1 MGNHLTQTEDKL
13 LLLMKHAPL
22 GMAEIDT
29 TGTIAYQNKKAGA
42 LLKQLANSTPGIA
55 GNFFDILNQHAP
67 ELVEEIKNFITAETE
82 AGADETGCFSH
93 PLLKEKKITLIL
105 SKIQPGSFLV
115 CFEENPAMNLNG
127 NGLQQVLHDKAVVQ
141 GKFEIAANVLH
152 DIGNAIVG
160 LSSFTNRIK
169 RTIELDNADN
179 LQNLC
184 GFFQAQYETL
194 KNTFG
199 QIKADAIIKL
209 VNGIAQTQKEYKN
222 DLINSNKE
230 QMHIITH
237 IQDIINIQRQYL
249 SGSETTE
256 KKPVYL
262 GSLIK
267 DCLSMLYASLNK
279 RSISM
284 KVEVPD
290 DLRVIKGD
298 RTKLMQVVLNILK
311 NSIEAIDFYAVEKSI
326 SITVNDHGD
335 TLAMTIQDSGNG
347 FDEETAKKLFSR
359 GFTTKDNGTGL
370 GLEHCKVIME
380 NHGGAISITS
390 DGPGKGAVTT
400 LLFNI

>member
-13 LLLMKHAPL
+13 FLLKHAPL
-22 GMAEIDT
+22 GMAEIDA
-29 TGTIAYQNKKAGA
+29 TGTIAYQNKKAEA
-42 LLKQLANSTPGIA
+42 FLKQLANSPS
-55 GNFFDILNQHAP
+55 GNTGNIFDILSHQAP
-67 ELVEEIKNFITAETE
+67 ELVDEIKNFIAAETE
-82 AGADETGCFSH
+82 PGADVAGCFSH
-93 PLLKEKKITLIL
+93 SLLKEKKINLTLN
-105 SKIQPGSFLV
+105 KIQPGSFLV
-115 CFEENPAMNLNG
+115 CFEEKTTTNLNG
-127 NGLQQVLHDKAVVQ
+127 NGIQQALHDKAVIQ

-194 KNTFG
+194 QNTFG
-199 QIKADAIIKL
+199 QVKADAIIKL

-222 DLINSNKE
+222 DLINSNRE
-230 QMHIITH
+230 QLQIITH

-249 SGSETTE
+249 NGSETME
-256 KKPVYL
+256 KKPVYI

-267 DCLSMLYASLNK
+267 DCLSMLFASFNK
-279 RSISM
+279 RSISLQ
-284 KVEVPD
+284 VEIPEE
-290 DLRVIKGD
+290 LPVIKGD
-298 RTKLMQVVLNILK
+298 RTKLMQVMLNILK
-311 NSIEAIDFYAVEKSI
+311 NSIEAIDFYAIEKSVLI
-326 SITVNDHGD
+326 KAEQHGD
-335 TLAMTIQDSGNG
+335 TLTMTIQDSGKG
-347 FDEETAKKLFSR
+347 FDEATGKKLFTR

-380 NHGGAISITS
+380 HHGGAISIAS

-400 LLFNI
+400 LLFKI

>member
-13 LLLMKHAPL
+13 FLLKHAPL
-22 GMAEIDT
+22 GMAEIDA
-29 TGTIAYQNKKAGA
+29 TGTIAYQNKKAEA
-42 LLKQLANSTPGIA
+42 FLKQLANSPS
-55 GNFFDILNQHAP
+55 GNIFDILSHQAP
-67 ELVEEIKNFITAETE
+67 ELVDEIKNFIAAAETE
-82 AGADETGCFSH
+82 PGADVAGCFSH
-93 PLLKEKKITLIL
+93 SLLKEKKINLTLN
-105 SKIQPGSFLV
+105 KIQPGSFLV
-115 CFEENPAMNLNG
+115 CFEEKTTTYLNG
-127 NGLQQVLHDKAVVQ
+127 NGIQQALHDKAVIQ

-194 KNTFG
+194 QNAFG
-199 QIKADAIIKL
+199 QVKADAIIKL

-222 DLINSNKE
+222 DLINSNRE
-230 QMHIITH
+230 QLQIINH

-249 SGSETTE
+249 NGSETME
-256 KKPVYL
+256 KKPVYI

-267 DCLSMLYASLNK
+267 DCLSMLFASFNK
-279 RSISM
+279 RSISLQ
-284 KVEVPD
+284 VEIPEE
-290 DLRVIKGD
+290 LPVIKGD
-298 RTKLMQVVLNILK
+298 RTKLMQVMLNILK
-311 NSIEAIDFYAVEKSI
+311 NSIEAIDFYAIEKSVFI
-326 SITVNDHGD
+326 KAEQLGD
-335 TLAMTIQDSGNG
+335 TLTMTIQDSGKG
-347 FDEETAKKLFSR
+347 FDEATGKKLFTR

-380 NHGGAISITS
+380 HHGGAISIAS

-400 LLFNI
+400 LLFKI